1 MPKKREPR
9 DVNELAWSIVNDLT
23 GDEPPAPE
31 PDSERVEA
39 GRKGGA
45 KGGPARPKKLTPEQR
60 SEIAR
65 KAARARWAKSAK

>member
-31 PDSERVEA
+31 PNKVET
-39 GRKGGA
+39 GKKGGE
-45 KGGPARPKKLTPEQR
+45 ARAAKLTPKER
-60 SEIAR
+60 REIAR
-65 KAARARWAKSAK
+65 KAARARWGKVDRP